1 MGREV
6 ITESD
11 VQRAQTRR
19 DAGGELAA
27 GAKKIPPKDEYAERL
42 IKYIPAEVISVFLFT
57 NGVLRTADKEI
68 PQRIADLLGWLIFAF
83 LFLMTPV
90 YLARVLEVKKKQHW
104 LIASISFAIWV
115 FSIGGPFA
123 GLGWYHPI
131 YGALLLPLYTFSIA
145 GFKVKK

>member
-1 MGREV
+1 MSREV
-6 ITESD
+6 ITASD
-11 VQRAQTRR
+11 VKTARTAR

-27 GAKKIPPKDEYAERL
+27 GSKRVPTEDKYADRL

-57 NGVLRTADKEI
+57 NGLLRTADKQI
-68 PQRIADLLGWLIFAF
+68 PPKTSEVLGWVIFGFLLI
-83 LFLMTPV
+83 MTVV
-90 YLARVLEVKKKQHW
+90 YLAGVLGVKKKLQW
-104 LIASISFAIWV
+104 LVAFVSFAVWV

-145 GFKVKK
+145 AFKVNK